1 MKIISV
7 IGTRPQYI
15 KLKPFYDFC
24 KTNGIDHIVLDTLQH
39 YSDNVSSDLIKDL
52 DLEIDISL
60 HVRKDSEWGFMSETL
75 DAIGLLLRS
84 ERPDYVLVYGD
95 TNSTLCAALAAYK
108 LKIPVAHVEA
118 GLRCGDVAVPEEV
131 NRIFADTVS
140 RLKFC
145 SSHEGLTNLED
156 GIYCGD
162 LEYEMLGNINPVVE
176 KGDYGVMTIHR
187 QSNTTIQQMQ
197 KILEFCSTIPHPIRF
212 YVHHRTMPLLKKL
225 KIPHNI
231 ETFESCPYSTM
242 VENLAGCK
250 FILTDSGGIQKT
262 APFFGKKALVFR
274 EKIEWV
280 ETETAGYIRKADYSV
295 ENLNWLLLDDLK
307 RDTIFYMHKDKKPS
321 EIMYESI
328 INSLGRSE

>member
-24 KTNGIDHIVLDTLQH
+24 KAKNVDHIVLDTLQH
-39 YSDNVSSDLIKDL
+39 YSDNVSSDLINDL
-52 DLEIDISL
+52 GLEIDISL
-60 HVRKDSEWGFMSETL
+60 HVRKDSELGFMADTL
-75 DAIGLLLRS
+75 DAIGLLLKA

-162 LEYEMLGNINPVVE
+162 LEYEMLSNINPVVE
-176 KGDYGVMTIHR
+176 SGDYGVMTIHR
-187 QSNTTIQQMQ
+187 QSNTTIQQLK
-197 KILEFCSTIPHPIRF
+197 KILEFGSMIPHPIRF

-225 KIPHNI
+225 KVPRNI
-231 ETFESCPYSTM
+231 ETYESCPYSTM

-280 ETETAGYIRKADYSV
+280 ETEAAGYIRKADYSV

-307 RDTIFYMHKDKKPS
+307 RDTIFYMNKDKKPS
-321 EIMYESI
+321 EIMYDSI
-328 INSLGRSE
+328 IDSLGTAE